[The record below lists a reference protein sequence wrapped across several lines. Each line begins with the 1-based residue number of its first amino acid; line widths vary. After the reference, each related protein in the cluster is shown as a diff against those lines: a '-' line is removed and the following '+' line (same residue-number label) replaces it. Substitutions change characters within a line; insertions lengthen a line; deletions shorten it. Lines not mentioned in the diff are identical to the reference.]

1 MSAVIQGLS
10 GREIATDIA
19 ESLELDI
26 DQGTEIPARILR
38 YIKRAQLKMF
48 EYGDWPELKVMDAS
62 FVTDGA
68 AYYDLSVE
76 ISAGDFGRLIDK
88 TVRCGDNWLDIAS
101 KEQIDQY
108 DPDRTIT
115 GDLTHYMMVNR
126 ADMRLYPY
134 SSSGKTVYFDYVKL
148 PTEITMDTTATEIS
162 WYPERHGLIVEGA
175 LLFGAK
181 RYGLNGYPT
190 WQSQSNAFDI
200 SLRRSFNKKGL
211 VKIKSRPTHY
221 RDY

>member
-1 MSAVIQGLS
+1 VSAVIQGLS

-19 ESLELDI
+19 ETLELDI
-26 DQGTEIPARILR
+26 NQSSTVEQRVLR
-38 YIKRAQLKMF
+38 YIKRAQLKIF

-62 FVTDGA
+62 ITTDA
-68 AYYDLSVE
+68 SDYYDLSTE
-76 ISAGDFGRLIDK
+76 IAAGDFGRLIDK
-88 TVRCGDNWLDIAS
+88 TVRCGDRWLDIAS

-108 DPDRTIT
+108 DPERTIS
-115 GDLTHYMMVNR
+115 GELTHYMMINR
-126 ADMRLYPY
+126 ADMRLFPY
-134 SSSGKTVYFDYVKL
+134 GSTGETVKFDYVKL
-148 PTEITMDTTATEIS
+148 PVEITLDTAAADIS

-175 LLFGAK
+175 LLYGSK

-211 VKIKSRPTHY
+211 VKIKSRPTRY
-221 RDY
+221 TDY